1 MSFANALPCPECGAE
16 QVVAP
21 GERIVRCSACST
33 SSALIG
39 VDAIPQRFVAPVLD
53 REAAMAAAKSWLR
66 GLRVRELVTARATF
80 LAPTMAILPFVRV
93 EADVLGW
100 LFGTR
105 KHTGDKGRVYFTDEE
120 IEIAESHDE
129 SLPLCDTGETG
140 VHRLP
145 PLAGVATIA
154 FDPAATARLGATL
167 VPALVTHETIEERVR
182 NDWLQK
188 AQKGHE
194 LHNVTDTEIALVGL
208 SQTVIYY
215 PFWRVAYRYG
225 GSDYYVM
232 VDARTGE
239 IAAGK
244 APGSFFVSALLFAAA
259 IPIASVILAAGIVA
273 AAALLWL
280 GVQASD
286 ASETVAGALIGAALV
301 VGGGAIGLGGLLATA
316 GHRSMRYGG
325 EVEGGYG
332 VRPDAGLFEDE
343 SASAYRKRRR
353 EERDLVEADARLR
366 L

>member
-1 MSFANALPCPECGAE
+1 MASALPCPECGAE

-21 GERIVRCSACST
+21 GERIVRCRACDT

-53 REAAMAAAKSWLR
+53 REQAMAAARSWLR

-80 LAPTMAILPFVRV
+80 QTPTMAILPFVRV

-105 KHTGDKGRVYFTDEE
+105 KHTGEKGRVYYTDEE

-129 SLPLCDTGETG
+129 SLPLSDTGETG

-145 PLAGVATIA
+145 PLADVATLA
-154 FDPAATARLGATL
+154 FDASAAAQLGAV

-188 AQKGHE
+188 AQKGHD

-208 SQTVIYY
+208 TQTAIYY

-244 APGSFFVSALLFAAA
+244 APGSFFVSALVFAALL
-259 IPIASVILAAGIVA
+259 PTASVILALGLVA
-273 AAALLWL
+273 AGALFWL
-280 GVQASD
+280 GLQAGD

-301 VGGGAIGLGGLLATA
+301 VGGGAIGLGALLATA

-332 VRPDAGLFEDE
+332 VRPDAGLFDDE
-343 SASAYRKRRR
+343 SAGAYRKRRA
-353 EERDLVEADARLR
+353 EERAEVEADTRLR